1 MTKKPAKPAPNAT
14 AALKLYTAVLKL
26 YKQGKSIKAIAKE
39 LHKSDR
45 TIAAIVKKT
54 QCDSDLFMS
63 IVRPH
68 NVGSATPECKKQSLE
83 DAVCKLRAKGL
94 SIKAI
99 AKKLHK
105 SDKTIAAIVKKIP
118 PVVKNPANKKP
129 AQKSLPPKGVPG
141 VDVIKIELSKD
152 QQFALFVAAHIMELA
167 DEINKVIAKVFNKG
181 H

>member
-14 AALKLYTAVLKL
+14 DALKLHTAVQKL
-26 YKQGKSIKAIAKE
+26 SRQGKSIKAIAKE

-45 TIAAIVKKT
+45 TIAAIVNKT

-63 IVRPH
+63 IGRPH

-83 DAVCKLRAKGL
+83 DAVCALRSKGL

-105 SDKTIAAIVKKIP
+105 SDKKIAAIVKKTGIGA
-118 PVVKNPANKKP
+118 PANKKP
-129 AQKSLPPKGVPG
+129 AKKPLPPKGVPG
-141 VDVIKIELSKD
+141 FDVIKIELNKD